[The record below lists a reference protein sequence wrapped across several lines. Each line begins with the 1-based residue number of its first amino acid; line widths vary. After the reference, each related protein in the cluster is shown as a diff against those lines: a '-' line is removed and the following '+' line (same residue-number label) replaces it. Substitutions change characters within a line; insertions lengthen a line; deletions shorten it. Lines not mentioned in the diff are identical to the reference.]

1 MCVCMGCMEGRRK
14 RKGGIKQSTNVVQ
27 HERMNATKE
36 LHLKSFFDVI
46 FFLAWLGLACALP
59 PK

>member
-1 MCVCMGCMEGRRK
+1 MGCMEGRRK